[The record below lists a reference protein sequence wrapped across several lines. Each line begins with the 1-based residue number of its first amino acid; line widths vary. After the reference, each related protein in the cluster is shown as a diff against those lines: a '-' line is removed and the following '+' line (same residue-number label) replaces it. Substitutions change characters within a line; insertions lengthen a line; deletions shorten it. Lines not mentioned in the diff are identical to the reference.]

1 MPAIRVFLVDDRALL
16 RTGLRLLLADQ
27 PGLRVVGEAND
38 GRELLAQL
46 PTTPANVVLLDL
58 NMPGMGGVETTHQLR
73 AHYPTVQV
81 LALSMLDAPGYIF
94 QMLDA
99 GACGYVLK
107 NAGLDEIVHG
117 IRMVAAGR
125 LFLCSEVGL
134 TALQHLRG
142 STANHL
148 GIGESSALGQLS
160 GLSKRETE
168 VLQLIAEGF
177 TNQQIADRI
186 FTSKRTVETHRRNII
201 DKTHMKNTASLIR
214 FAMREGLVT

>member
-1 MPAIRVFLVDDRALL
+1 MPAIRVFLVDDHALL

-27 PGLRVVGEAND
+27 PGLCVVGEAND

-58 NMPGMGGVETTHQLR
+58 NMPGMGGVETTQQLR
-73 AHYPTVQV
+73 AHYPAVQV
-81 LALSMLDAPGYIF
+81 LALSMFDAPGYIF

-99 GACGYVLK
+99 GARGYVRK

-117 IRMVAAGR
+117 IRMVAAGQ

-142 STANHL
+142 NTANHL
-148 GIGESSALGQLS
+148 SIGEISALGQLS

-168 VLQLIAEGF
+168 VLKLIAEGF

-214 FAMREGLVT
+214 FAMSQGLVT